1 MLRMKFLSL
10 TVIAVS
16 LSSSSAFQI
25 FGFNFGEADSSN
37 KIAIT
42 PTEPVAKVADD
53 FSAGSGESVC
63 RAGDAICEAS
73 ASTPKL
79 ANAKGAPRYVVIF
92 EPSPLKLSVREG
104 NLDGACQ
111 SSSFVQQISFLSEGL
126 ASPAYLLFL
135 IKIMTKIAAILI
147 V

>member
-1 MLRMKFLSL
+1 MKFLSL